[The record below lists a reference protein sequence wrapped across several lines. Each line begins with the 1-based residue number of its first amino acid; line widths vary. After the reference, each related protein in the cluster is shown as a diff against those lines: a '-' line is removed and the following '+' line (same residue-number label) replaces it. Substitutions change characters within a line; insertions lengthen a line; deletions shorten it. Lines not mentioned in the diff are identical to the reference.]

1 MKQRYLLPLVLILL
15 FGISV
20 TAVNAAEDNSA
31 AKSAAVTAESH
42 TLSNGNTN
50 SSAIIK
56 TEKMPSFFSYCIM
69 NTNRLTGSFQK
80 LLQPDNGSDIESYR
94 IDIMPYSSKN
104 TNVVLSEYRTGSNP
118 ADIIAAK
125 AENVIFNGDVIGMNY
140 TSPDNSVAIKIK
152 QFNENEIYLRYY
164 TDGEEDNGISG
175 TYKFFTET
183 EPESEPTK
191 LYLDKYTEKIDIDLG
206 LSAYARWYL
215 GISYE
220 YPLNEKLLS
229 MVKDISIFDYPVKTL
244 VGIEYFTNLK
254 RISISSGDITD
265 ITGLTKLK
273 KLERID
279 ISWCYIDTLP
289 DLSGNTKL
297 TELRLPM
304 NNLTDISNVSKL
316 TQLQYLDLNSN
327 KIEDISP
334 VKALKKLKM
343 LSVIDNCI
351 LNFEALSDNK
361 SAQAA
366 LESGSQFKY
375 EKCLE
380 LNELAKTTVQNE
392 IMPLITEGMS
402 DLEKEMI
409 IFEYVCDNMEYVTLD
424 GMPLPFGYSGL
435 KEHKGV
441 CGNYAELFMLLSRLI
456 GLDTA
461 TVSSDTHEWNAIR
474 INGQVYFLDTL
485 WDQNNIENGCY
496 YFNRTINQIKIVPD
510 HFFDEKRV
518 VFSADTAA

>member
-1 MKQRYLLPLVLILL
+1 MKQKYLFLLVLIIL
-15 FGISV
+15 FGIPI
-20 TAVNAAEDNSA
+20 TAVNAAEVGSA
-31 AKSAAVTAESH
+31 TEPD
-42 TLSNGNTN
+42 TLSNSGT
-50 SSAIIK
+50 ILK
-56 TEKMPSFFSYCIM
+56 TEKMPSFFSYCII
-69 NTNRLTGSFQK
+69 NTDGLMGSFQM
-80 LLQPDNGSDIESYR
+80 QAQCDSSSNIDGYR
-94 IDIMPYSSKN
+94 IEIMPYSDKF
-104 TNVVLSEYRTGSNP
+104 TNIVISECHTDGDP
-118 ADIIAAK
+118 VDIIAAK
-125 AENVIFNGDVIGMNY
+125 AENVIFNGDVIAINY
-140 TSPDNSVAIKIK
+140 TSPDNGVVIKIK

-164 TDGEEDNGISG
+164 TNGGQDNKISG
-175 TYKFFTET
+175 TYKLFT
-183 EPESEPTK
+183 EPEPEIKQES

-220 YPLNEKLLS
+220 YPLTEKLLS
-229 MVKDISIFDYPVKTL
+229 MIKDIAIFDYPVKSL

-254 RISISSGDITD
+254 HLSISSGGITD

-334 VKALKKLKM
+334 VKDLKKLKM

-351 LNFEALSDNK
+351 LNFEVFSDNK

-380 LNELAKTTVQNE
+380 LNELAKTTIQNE

-409 IFEYVCDNMEYVTLD
+409 IFEYVCDNMEYTTLD
-424 GMPLPFGYSGL
+424 GMLLPFGYAGL

-461 TVSSDTHEWNAIR
+461 TVSSETHEWNAIR
-474 INGQVYFLDTL
+474 INGQVYYLDTL

-496 YFNRTINQIKIVPD
+496 YFNRTADEIKAVPD

-518 VFSADTAA
+518 VFSSKSAA